1 MLPFV
6 IVALHLLWGVRTIR
20 LAMETTHAQHF
31 IISSLKGSSMST
43 NHTSEH
49 NYGLI
54 RWLTYLMFM
63 MFAMTSDSV
72 GEIIKEVKIE
82 FAVTN
87 TQASLMHSLF
97 MIGIAFSGL
106 FLGFLADKFGRKRTL
121 ILGLGLFALSCYL
134 FMFGSTFAFI
144 LSLVSL
150 SGLAVGVFK
159 TAALALIGD
168 ISRSTKEHTGT
179 MNGAEAFF
187 GVGAIIGPILVAW
200 LITQGVHWTW
210 LYVFAGGLCTLL
222 ICMALMVDYPQTQ
235 LSKTQMQQNKPTG
248 FMDSLTLLK
257 DPYALGFSLGAFLY
271 VAAESAI
278 YVWMPSY
285 LVCDASSVSD
295 MYSCYTSDVTQVV
308 AVYAVSVFFALR
320 ALGRFV
326 GIWMMQHFEWTKV
339 LVLFSFLIMLCFI
352 VGLMAGP
359 VLAVFLFPLS
369 GIFMSV
375 IYPTFNSKGISCF
388 EKRQHG
394 SVAGVILFF
403 TAAGAA
409 AGPFIMGVVSD
420 AYGGE
425 AKYGFVVATGFSIL
439 LFLGLLYNAIFKPTR
454 ARLAMIERLEYGEKT
469 S

>member
-1 MLPFV
+1 
-6 IVALHLLWGVRTIR
+6 
-20 LAMETTHAQHF
+20 
-31 IISSLKGSSMST
+31 MST
-43 NHTSEH
+43 NQTSEH

-106 FLGFLADKFGRKRTL
+106 FLGFLADKFGRKKTL
-121 ILGLGLFALSCYL
+121 ILGLALFAISCYL
-134 FMFGSTFAFI
+134 FMVGSTFAFI
-144 LSLVSL
+144 LSLVTL

-210 LYVFAGGLCTLL
+210 LYVIAGGLCTVL
-222 ICMALMVDYPQTQ
+222 ICMALMVEYPE
-235 LSKTQMQQNKPTG
+235 SKAIKEKPTSLV
-248 FMDSLTLLK
+248 DSLKLLK
-257 DPYALGFSLGAFLY
+257 DPYALGFSIGAFLY

-285 LVCDASSVSD
+285 LICDANSASD
-295 MYSCYTSDVTQVV
+295 IYSCYANESTQTL
-308 AVYAVSVFFALR
+308 AIYAVSVFFALR
-320 ALGRFV
+320 AVGRFV

-339 LVLFSFLIMLCFI
+339 LLLFSFMIMMCFV
-352 VGLMAGP
+352 VGLIAGQT
-359 VLAVFLFPLS
+359 LAVFLFPLS

-420 AYGGE
+420 ANGGD

-439 LFLGLLYNAIFKPTR
+439 LFLGLLYNAIAQPTR
-454 ARLAMIERLEYGEKT
+454 ERLAMIEKREYGVPQHT
-469 S
+469 

>member
-1 MLPFV
+1 
-6 IVALHLLWGVRTIR
+6 
-20 LAMETTHAQHF
+20 
-31 IISSLKGSSMST
+31 
-43 NHTSEH
+43 
-49 NYGLI
+49 
-54 RWLTYLMFM
+54 MFM

-106 FLGFLADKFGRKRTL
+106 FLGFLADKFGRKKTL
-121 ILGLGLFALSCYL
+121 ILGLALFAISCYL
-134 FMFGSTFAFI
+134 FMVGSTFAFI
-144 LSLVSL
+144 LSLVTL

-210 LYVFAGGLCTLL
+210 LYVIAGGLCTVL
-222 ICMALMVDYPQTQ
+222 ICMALMVEYPQ
-235 LSKTQMQQNKPTG
+235 SKAIKEKPTNLV
-248 FMDSLTLLK
+248 DSLKLLK
-257 DPYALGFSLGAFLY
+257 DPYALGFSIGAFLY

-285 LVCDASSVSD
+285 LICDANSASD
-295 MYSCYTSDVTQVV
+295 IYSCYANESTQTL
-308 AVYAVSVFFALR
+308 AIYAVSVFFALR
-320 ALGRFV
+320 AVGRFV

-339 LVLFSFLIMLCFI
+339 LLLFSFMIMMCFV
-352 VGLMAGP
+352 VGLIAGQT
-359 VLAVFLFPLS
+359 LAVFLFPLS

-420 AYGGE
+420 ANGGD

-439 LFLGLLYNAIFKPTR
+439 LFLGLLYNAIAQPTR
-454 ARLAMIERLEYGEKT
+454 ERLAMIEKREYGVPQHT
-469 S
+469 

>member
-1 MLPFV
+1 
-6 IVALHLLWGVRTIR
+6 
-20 LAMETTHAQHF
+20 
-31 IISSLKGSSMST
+31 MST
-43 NHTSEH
+43 NQTSEH

-106 FLGFLADKFGRKRTL
+106 FLGFLADKFGRKKTL
-121 ILGLGLFALSCYL
+121 ILGLALFAISCYL
-134 FMFGSTFAFI
+134 FMVGSTFAFI
-144 LSLVSL
+144 LSLVTL

-210 LYVFAGGLCTLL
+210 LYVIAGGLCTVL
-222 ICMALMVDYPQTQ
+222 ICMALMVEYPEN
-235 LSKTQMQQNKPTG
+235 KAIKEKPTSLV
-248 FMDSLTLLK
+248 DSLKLLK
-257 DPYALGFSLGAFLY
+257 DPYALGFSIGAFLY

-285 LVCDASSVSD
+285 LICDANSASD
-295 MYSCYTSDVTQVV
+295 IYSCYANESTQTL
-308 AVYAVSVFFALR
+308 AIYAVSVFFALR
-320 ALGRFV
+320 AVGRFV

-339 LVLFSFLIMLCFI
+339 LLLFSFMIMMCFV
-352 VGLMAGP
+352 VGLIAGQT
-359 VLAVFLFPLS
+359 LAVFLFPLS

-420 AYGGE
+420 ANGGD

-439 LFLGLLYNAIFKPTR
+439 LFLGLLYNAIAQPTR
-454 ARLAMIERLEYGEKT
+454 ERLAMIEKREYGVPQHT
-469 S
+469 

>member
-1 MLPFV
+1 
-6 IVALHLLWGVRTIR
+6 
-20 LAMETTHAQHF
+20 
-31 IISSLKGSSMST
+31 MST
-43 NHTSEH
+43 NQTSEH

-106 FLGFLADKFGRKRTL
+106 FLGFLADKFGRKKTL
-121 ILGLGLFALSCYL
+121 ILGLALFAISCYL
-134 FMFGSTFAFI
+134 FMVGSTFAFI
-144 LSLVSL
+144 LSLVTL

-210 LYVFAGGLCTLL
+210 LYVIAGGLCTVL
-222 ICMALMVDYPQTQ
+222 ICMALMVEYPE
-235 LSKTQMQQNKPTG
+235 SKVIKEKPTSLV
-248 FMDSLTLLK
+248 DSLKLLK
-257 DPYALGFSLGAFLY
+257 DPYALGFSIGAFLY

-285 LVCDASSVSD
+285 LICDANSASD
-295 MYSCYTSDVTQVV
+295 IYSCYANESTQTL
-308 AVYAVSVFFALR
+308 AIYAVSVFFALR
-320 ALGRFV
+320 AVGRFV

-339 LVLFSFLIMLCFI
+339 LLLFSFMIMMCFV
-352 VGLMAGP
+352 VGLIAGQT
-359 VLAVFLFPLS
+359 LAVFLFPLS

-420 AYGGE
+420 ANGGD

-439 LFLGLLYNAIFKPTR
+439 LFLGLLYNAIAQPTR
-454 ARLAMIERLEYGEKT
+454 ERLAMIEKREYGVPQHT
-469 S
+469 